1 MGNVKS
7 RLVHADEK
15 AGVSLGSFLVNNV
28 KNHSSHTC
36 QITCDQDIKHK
47 TVWKQEHIRGTRR

>member
-7 RLVHADEK
+7 CLVQADEK

-47 TVWKQEHIRGTRR
+47 TVWK